1 MPSEQPATGTELCWD
16 HEDCP
21 RDDCSGELQQQ
32 DRFNVLC
39 LSCEGVWTYVKTS
52 TAHLLQT
59 ADCETVA
66 TKPIAMSD
74 GGQSPGDAR
83 IGADVPTAIR
93 RGGATRP
100 VQKLDREG
108 NLTVYRSHAV
118 AFECQDCGNV
128 QWFATDRFR
137 FIADCHECGLG
148 SCFEFDFEL
157 ARSATR
163 GGASE

>member
-21 RDDCSGELQQQ
+21 RDDCNGELQQQ

-39 LSCEGVWTYVKTS
+39 LACEGVWTHVKTA
-52 TAHLLQT
+52 TEHILQT
-59 ADCETVA
+59 AEFETVA
-66 TKPIAMSD
+66 TKPIARTD
-74 GGQSPGDAR
+74 GGHSTRNSRVGN
-83 IGADVPTAIR
+83 DVPTAIR

-100 VQKLDREG
+100 MQKLDREG
-108 NLTVYRSHAV
+108 NLTVYRGHAV

-128 QWFATDRFR
+128 QWFVTDQFR
-137 FIADCHECGLG
+137 VMADCHECGID

-163 GGASE
+163 GGEQ